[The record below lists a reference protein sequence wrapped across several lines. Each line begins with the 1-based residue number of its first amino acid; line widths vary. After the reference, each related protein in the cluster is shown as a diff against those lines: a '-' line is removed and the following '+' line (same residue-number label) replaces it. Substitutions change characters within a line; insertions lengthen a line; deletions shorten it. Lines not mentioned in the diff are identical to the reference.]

1 MSSEFNGLFSA
12 PTVAITIPTVTT
24 RTNVPLTLVP
34 GVSFTL
40 LPRSPR
46 SLLLS
51 TGTNRFQVL
60 LDYSTPPLRQFL
72 REARQAHHDI
82 IEVRNQRDINA
93 REVMRLRRTHPDP
106 DNDLFVPQR
115 PTTPPP
121 VTLPLP
127 DPIIADD
134 HPQLTELRNERD
146 SALHDLASITTELTL
161 ATTRI
166 ETLTARVQQLEES
179 MITPSAS
186 ASQVNAE
193 VTTSPSVT
201 DPQLRTLA
209 RLTRL
214 ATEASVES
222 GHSRIH
228 RNHSPT
234 GHYLYVT
241 YVWLARLRLSRT
253 DHQLHPH
260 DAMAFTP
267 HIQTQPD
274 LSEVPRT
281 RARSAEMTLVNHIAS
296 HSNTGLTEI
305 AEEQEHTCVES
316 APCLFSY
323 LQSNYDVISQLP
335 ATGVI
340 AMFYSHI
347 ATDVMNIRRYNA
359 TALQLIS
366 YVSDPTVIG
375 TLADIATRRPRSR
388 LES

>member
-1 MSSEFNGLFSA
+1 MDTEFNGLFSA
-12 PTVAITIPTVTT
+12 PTTNVTNVTVST
-24 RTNVPLTLVP
+24 RTNAPLTLVP
-34 GVSFTL
+34 GVSFSL

-46 SLLLS
+46 SLLMQ

-60 LDYSTPPLRQFL
+60 LDYSAPPLRQFL
-72 REARQAHHDI
+72 RDARQAHHDI
-82 IEVRNQRDINA
+82 IQMRTDRDSLA
-93 REVMRLRRTHPDP
+93 REVLRLRATHPDP

-115 PTTPPP
+115 PATPPP

-127 DPIIADD
+127 DPVIRDD
-134 HPQLTELRNERD
+134 HPQLVELRNERD
-146 SALHDLASITTELTL
+146 LALHDLVNITTELTA

-166 ETLTARVQQLEES
+166 ETLAHTVQQLQAAA
-179 MITPSAS
+179 ITPDAS

-193 VTTSPSVT
+193 VTTSPTVT
-201 DPQLRTLA
+201 DSQLRTLA

-214 ATEASVES
+214 ATESSVES

-228 RNHSPT
+228 PNHSPN

-241 YVWLARLRLSRT
+241 LVWLARLRLRRT

-260 DAMAFTP
+260 DLMYFNPIIHNTP
-267 HIQTQPD
+267 DTQ
-274 LSEVPRT
+274 EVPRT
-281 RARSAEMTLVNHIAS
+281 RSRSSEMTLFHAVAF

-316 APCLFSY
+316 SPCLFSY
-323 LQSNYDVISQLP
+323 LQSNYDVINALP
-335 ATGVI
+335 ASGVI
-340 AMFYSHI
+340 AMFYSHV

-366 YVSDPTVIG
+366 YVSDPIVIG

-388 LES
+388 ISE